1 MTNELVNNK
10 LTKFKGLDVATV
22 DKKNVLM
29 DCPSTDVALD
39 ARTP

>member
-22 DKKNVLM
+22 DKKNVVM
-29 DCPSTDVALD
+29 DCPSTEVALD
-39 ARTP
+39 VRTP